1 MRALAVISFFLLA
14 PFVMAGC
21 IDPADQVPPVKQ
33 RAETSKPAKPQLEQ
47 SRSTEV
53 MRLPKAI
60 VSAHVDAFNEGDV
73 AGMSKMQ
80 HPNIEWL
87 NISGSTMTVQASGR
101 AALAKNMQDYFNTS
115 TRVTGTLRDWSLNGD
130 FVSVTETVRWK
141 GADGKAKSQSAL
153 TIYQLEENLI
163 RRVWYYPSVEN

>member
-1 MRALAVISFFLLA
+1 MR
-14 PFVMAGC
+14 PFVIGLLSCTLLAGC
-21 IDPADQVPPVKQ
+21 IDPADQVPPTKSKY
-33 RAETSKPAKPQLEQ
+33 EKPKPAKTQPVK

-73 AGMSKMQ
+73 EGMSKMQ

-87 NISGSTMTVQASGR
+87 NINGSTMTVQASGR
-101 AALAKNMQDYFNTS
+101 AALAKNMQDYFNAS
-115 TRVTGTLRDWSLNGD
+115 TRVTGTLKDWSLNGD

-141 GADGKAKSQSAL
+141 AADGKAKSQSAL
-153 TIYQLEENLI
+153 TVYQLEDNLI

>member
-1 MRALAVISFFLLA
+1 MRALSYIPLFLLPPA
-14 PFVMAGC
+14 LLAAC
-21 IDPADQVPPVKQ
+21 IPPEDQVPPVRGQAVNSQPEKNQ
-33 RAETSKPAKPQLEQ
+33 PVQA
-47 SRSTEV
+47 RSTEV

-87 NISGSTMTVQASGR
+87 NISGSTMSIQASGR
-101 AALAKNMQDYFNTS
+101 AALAKNMQDYFNSS
-115 TRVTGTLRDWSLNGD
+115 TRVTGTLKDWSLNGD

-141 GADGKAKSQSAL
+141 AEDGKTKSQNAL
-153 TIYQLEENLI
+153 TVYQLEDNLI
-163 RRVWYYPSVEN
+163 RRVWYFPSVEN

>member
-1 MRALAVISFFLLA
+1 MRALAFILLA
-14 PFVMAGC
+14 PVLLTAC
-21 IDPADQVPPVKQ
+21 IDPADQVPPQKNRTAQ
-33 RAETSKPAKPQLEQ
+33 PQPSQTQPEK

-87 NISGSTMTVQASGR
+87 NITGSAMTVQSSGR
-101 AALAKNMQDYFNTS
+101 AALAKNMQDYFNST
-115 TRVTGTLRDWSLNGD
+115 TRVTGTLRNWSLNGD
-130 FVSVTETVRWK
+130 YVSVTETVRWK
-141 GADGKAKSQSAL
+141 AADGKTKTQSAI
-153 TIYQLEENLI
+153 TVYQLEDNLI

>member
-1 MRALAVISFFLLA
+1 MRPFRSALIFLLI
-14 PFVMAGC
+14 PFLMAGC
-21 IDPADQVPPVKQ
+21 IPPEDQVPPTKS
-33 RAETSKPAKPQLEQ
+33 RLEKPQPSKTEPVK

-80 HPNIEWL
+80 HPEIEWL
-87 NISGSTMTVQASGR
+87 NINGSTMTIQASGR
-101 AALAKNMQDYFNTS
+101 AALAKNMQDYFNAS

-130 FVSVTETVRWK
+130 YVSVTETVRWK
-141 GADGKAKSQSAL
+141 AADGKAKSQSAL
-153 TIYQLEENLI
+153 TIYQLEDNLI